1 MIRRFAAALAAA
13 PLAAPLA
20 VLLSLP
26 LAAPGIAHAQIVGP
40 AGDGHFKDTSMLK
53 PPAGQH
59 VAIIVFEDL
68 ECPACAGSHPTE
80 LQAAQQYHVPIV
92 RYDFPLQMHVW
103 SRDGAIFARY
113 LQDKVNPALADE
125 YRTEVFRNQISIA
138 SKDDL
143 QNFTRQFMQK
153 HGQAMPF
160 VVDPGGALAAKVQA
174 DYNLG
179 LRLNVTRTPTIVVVT
194 SNGHY
199 ETVSGNET
207 GGNDPNRLYAVVDAA
222 LKQPRGTTTAT
233 AVRTAAH
240 PAHR

>member
-1 MIRRFAAALAAA
+1 MKPRFAAALFAAA
-13 PLAAPLA
+13 LT
-20 VLLSLP
+20 LP
-26 LAAPGIAHAQIVGP
+26 FAAHAQIIGP

-53 PPAGQH
+53 PPAGQR
-59 VAIIVFEDL
+59 VAIVVFEDL
-68 ECPACAGSHPTE
+68 ECPACAGAHPLE

-103 SRDGAIFARY
+103 SRDAAVFARY
-113 LQDKVNPALADE
+113 LQDKVNPELANE

-143 QNFTRQFMQK
+143 QNFTKQFMQK
-153 HGQAMPF
+153 HGQSMPF
-160 VVDPGGALAAKVQA
+160 VLDPTGALSREVQA

-179 LRLNVTRTPTIVVVT
+179 VRLNVTRTPTIVVVT

-207 GGNDPNRLYAVVDAA
+207 GPSDPNRLFAVVDAA
-222 LKQPRGTTTAT
+222 LKQAPAASIHTAS
-233 AVRTAAH
+233 AH
-240 PAHR
+240 TSTHRR

>member
-1 MIRRFAAALAAA
+1 MNRRFAAALVAA
-13 PLAAPLA
+13 PLAAM
-20 VLLSLP
+20 LSLP
-26 LAAPGIAHAQIVGP
+26 FAAHAQIVGP

-53 PPAGQH
+53 PPAGQR
-59 VAIIVFEDL
+59 VAIVVFEDL
-68 ECPACAGSHPTE
+68 ECPACAGSHPIE
-80 LQAAQQYHVPIV
+80 YQVAQQYHVPVV

-103 SRDGAIFARY
+103 SRDAAIFARY
-113 LQDKVNPALADE
+113 LQDKVNPSLADE

-143 QNFTRQFMQK
+143 QNFTRRFMQQ

-160 VVDPGGALAAKVQA
+160 VVDPGGVLANQVQA

-207 GGNDPNRLYAVVDAA
+207 GSSDPNRLYTVVDAA
-222 LKQPRGTTTAT
+222 LKQTHGAAPAAT
-233 AVRTAAH
+233 VRTAAH
-240 PAHR
+240 TTRR